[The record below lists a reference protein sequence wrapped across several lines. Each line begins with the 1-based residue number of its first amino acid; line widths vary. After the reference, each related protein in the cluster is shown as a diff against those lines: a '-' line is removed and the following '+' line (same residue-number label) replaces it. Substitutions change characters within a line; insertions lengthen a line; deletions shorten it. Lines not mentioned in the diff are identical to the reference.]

1 MEKINKFNEKEFQ
14 RYLELKNIENTIKNS
29 LYKIIW
35 ELEIAEWNKM
45 FYVEIIKYEKSWT
58 IMQSLKT
65 VKFKSIF

>member
-35 ELEIAEWNKM
+35 ELEIAEWDKM